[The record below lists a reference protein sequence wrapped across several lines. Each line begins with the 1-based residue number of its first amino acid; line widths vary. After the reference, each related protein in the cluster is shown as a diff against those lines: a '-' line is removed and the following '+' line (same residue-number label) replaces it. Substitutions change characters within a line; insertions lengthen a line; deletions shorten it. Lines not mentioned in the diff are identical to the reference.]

1 MLVSDS
7 RISQVLVRRGV
18 QRRRNQQASTR
29 YTLTVKIRWRR
40 CLCGA
45 TCGVVPQLKKEHL
58 SRRRLVEDREFC
70 SLEQGDE
77 MEMIFLQVD
86 DCAAPSASQ

>member
-7 RISQVLVRRGV
+7 RISQVLVRTRV
-18 QRRRNQQASTR
+18 QRRRKQQASTR

-58 SRRRLVEDREFC
+58 SRRRLGEDTVENFVHWNR
-70 SLEQGDE
+70 
-77 MEMIFLQVD
+77 VTRWR
-86 DCAAPSASQ
+86 